1 MNLSYVFQTL
11 RKTTYTQY
19 AILAGFIYSLFMGIA
34 PMIAFIQGD
43 ITFAA
48 MLTSMYSIG
57 YAYSMIFVLVMVG
70 LFVGYTT
77 KLYLSMGM
85 KIENVRKHYHLFSV
99 MTLVYGLVGAFISAL
114 LGLFWIEEPLHLIF
128 FGTSSDQTPLKL
140 ILFAAVYFM
149 LFLFLAINLLAF
161 MVNCGNNY
169 GYIASFTVVF
179 FSVAAFLFALP
190 TLVSFVL
197 WMNNALMI
205 TLCLILLNLFF
216 VYLNDR
222 LILKTEVKK

>member
-1 MNLSYVFQTL
+1 MNLSYIYQTL
-11 RKTTYTQY
+11 RKTTYTHY
-19 AILAGFIYSLFMGIA
+19 VVLAGFIYGLFMGIA

-70 LFVGYTT
+70 LFVGYTS

-85 KIENVRKHYHLFSV
+85 KIKNVRKHYHLFSI
-99 MTLVYGLVGAFISAL
+99 MTLGYGLVGALISAL

-128 FGTSSDQTPLKL
+128 FGTSSDQHPLQLLL
-140 ILFAAVYFM
+140 IAALYFV
-149 LFLFLAINLLAF
+149 LFLYLAINLLAL

-169 GYIASFTVVF
+169 GYIASFTIVF
-179 FSVAAFLFALP
+179 FSIAAFLFALP
-190 TLVSFVL
+190 TLVSFIL
-197 WMNNALMI
+197 WMNNALII
-205 TLCLILLNLFF
+205 TLSLIFINL
-216 VYLNDR
+216 VLIYINDR